1 MNRPQSSLI
10 EALLGVMGRRKAQCR
25 AHASIPWV
33 PEVFHARFGV
43 PTTGGGQVG
52 AESIVMRTDEKLR
65 VRYGYPPPP
74 AHSPQLTVHSHVF
87 SLTVRMHEE

>member
-33 PEVFHARFGV
+33 PEVFHARFSV

-65 VRYGYPPPP
+65 VRPPPP

>member
-1 MNRPQSSLI
+1 MSC
-10 EALLGVMGRRKAQCR
+10 ACVHTLG
-25 AHASIPWV
+25 
-33 PEVFHARFGV
+33 ARGFFMRGV

-52 AESIVMRTDEKLR
+52 AALIVMRTDEKLR

>member
-1 MNRPQSSLI
+1 MSCACVHTL
-10 EALLGVMGRRKAQCR
+10 A
-25 AHASIPWV
+25 
-33 PEVFHARFGV
+33 EVFHALFSV

-74 AHSPQLTVHSHVF
+74 AHSPQITVHSHVF
-87 SLTVRMHEE
+87 SLTVRMHVE

>member
-1 MNRPQSSLI
+1 MNRPQSSVI
-10 EALLGVMGRRKAQCR
+10 EPLLGVMGRRKAQCR

-33 PEVFHARFGV
+33 PEVFHARFSV

-52 AESIVMRTDEKLR
+52 AASIVMRTDEKLR

-74 AHSPQLTVHSHVF
+74 AHSPQLTVHSNVF